1 MRISDWSSDVCSSD
15 LHRRVADRS
24 RGVVEKY
31 VDVLWTGPAERSAQ
45 VSRLIVDRGIIAETI
60 EAQPDLVGAAR
71 NADRAAS
78 TQLADLAAR
87 RPDRARRRSPEHGF
101 AALRLAT
108 AGDGGAPRYPVS
120 PL

>member
-60 EAQPDLVGAAR
+60 EAPPDLVGAAR
-71 NADRAAS
+71 NAHRAVS
-78 TQLADLAAR
+78 KTLADLADAR
-87 RPDRARRRSPEHGF
+87 TDIARPPRNEQGFARARPADARVGRE
-101 AALRLAT
+101 ARK
-108 AGDGGAPRYPVS
+108 
-120 PL
+120 PLE